1 MDAVKK
7 HHFWILLGIAIPM
20 ILYGYMA
27 ANGALKEATTKR
39 EGEIKTVEGAVPTS
53 ANPNAKF
60 AEGMQLVNDKHK
72 KQVVAAIDGLWKDQ
86 AKRMVW
92 PTHVAAQIPKQYRGD
107 ITAINT
113 RFAYKSFYPSEFEK
127 VFYSFEPMVPQNI
140 KGTTHTQKVFL
151 EPSALTVAT
160 FASQGPPLSEDVW
173 DAQEDLWLLQMLAD
187 AIRETNKYADGPS
200 NATVRSIDA
209 LKLIGGNGTAVPK
222 AAAGAAGSSG
232 GAEMMGMPMGGSGGA
247 AAGVTAGGALVNPAE
262 EFGPDTDAAASSG
275 SMEAGAMPMAG
286 GPAAVTRIRYI
297 GATDKT
303 YKERGFYLRVII
315 SQMKIPELLTTLTN
329 SPWPVRIVRFN
340 MSPNPHEK
348 AFNPGS
354 PMGADS
360 FPMPGGGYEGSPGFG
375 GSAGFGGSPFGGS
388 PMGFTEGAGA
398 YPGGGYDSSGGF
410 GGGTNVL
417 AVDAAAAANI
427 IPGFVKVPDKF
438 GALQQPDLI
447 QLDVLGAI
455 TLFNPPTTEEKP
467 AEEGAAPM
475 TEGAVPM
482 AEGAPAA
489 PMPMTPADPAAA
501 STTPPAD
508 PAAEPMKPAEGDAPA
523 KPGDAPPSSDP
534 AATPPAAFPAWP
546 PGTPA
551 TEDPG
556 NGTTAPPP
564 K

>member
-1 MDAVKK
+1 
-7 HHFWILLGIAIPM
+7 
-20 ILYGYMA
+20 
-27 ANGALKEATTKR
+27 
-39 EGEIKTVEGAVPTS
+39 
-53 ANPNAKF
+53 
-60 AEGMQLVNDKHK
+60 
-72 KQVVAAIDGLWKDQ
+72 
-86 AKRMVW
+86 
-92 PTHVAAQIPKQYRGD
+92 
-107 ITAINT
+107 
-113 RFAYKSFYPSEFEK
+113 
-127 VFYSFEPMVPQNI
+127 
-140 KGTTHTQKVFL
+140 
-151 EPSALTVAT
+151 
-160 FASQGPPLSEDVW
+160 
-173 DAQEDLWLLQMLAD
+173 
-187 AIRETNKYADGPS
+187 
-200 NATVRSIDA
+200 
-209 LKLIGGNGTAVPK
+209 
-222 AAAGAAGSSG
+222 
-232 GAEMMGMPMGGSGGA
+232 MMGMPMGGSGGA

-286 GPAAVTRIRYI
+286 GPAAVKRIRYV

-348 AFNPGS
+348 AFAPGS
-354 PMGADS
+354 PMGGDS
-360 FPMPGGGYEGSPGFG
+360 YPMAGSGYEGSPGFG
-375 GSAGFGGSPFGGS
+375 GSSGLGGSPFGGS
-388 PMGFTEGAGA
+388 PMGFSEGAGA

-455 TLFNPPTTEEKP
+455 TLFNPPTAEEKP

-475 TEGAVPM
+475 TEGAAPM

-501 STTPPAD
+501 PTTPPAD
-508 PAAEPMKPAEGDAPA
+508 PAAEPMKPTEGDAPA

-534 AATPPAAFPAWP
+534 AATPPAAPAEGAKP
-546 PGTPA
+546 AEGDKPAEPASPEAKPETPPA

-556 NGTTAPPP
+556 NGTPAPPP